1 MYRKEDRRKGEK
13 DWLTNKTMKL
23 SDKLNKMPIV
33 YQQRWKD
40 PSTDTVVNS
49 HIIFTQSVLSVL

>member
-1 MYRKEDRRKGEK
+1 
-13 DWLTNKTMKL
+13 MKL